1 MYDPMLGGSASR
13 LYTSDGQSLETLP
26 RYSDT
31 LYWVLSHS
39 GSWFSVLKTLRLL
52 PPNKDLVPMQITHH
66 GGHIGVT
73 GSCHELQYSDGHSVL
88 IDCGM
93 FQGRDAKEHG
103 DMHIEFPLNDV
114 QALILTHVHIDHIGR
129 IPYLFEAGFNKP
141 IYCTRPT
148 AKMLPIMLEDA
159 MRLGITRNRRTIK
172 EFLDDLKK
180 LVRPIPYGKWVNIA
194 SGKMH
199 DELADNHASL
209 EFRFQPAGHILGAAY
224 VETDYQDQRVVFS
237 GDLGS
242 RCTPIMRDPVS
253 PERADVLILES
264 TYGDRNHE
272 GRETRLHRLE
282 SILCETMQNK
292 GVTIIPAF
300 SLGRTQELLYELN
313 MIMEGIGHKTQCT
326 LLKQI
331 DVMVDSP
338 LAIKLTDIYEQL
350 REYWDDEAREILTVD
365 KQPLVFR
372 NLVEIDR
379 GGDHR
384 ETLKYLLNSGKPAI
398 IIAGSGMCTGGR
410 VVDYLKTFLGRENT
424 DVLFV
429 GYQGE
434 GTPGKAIQNCQGGQ
448 GKVWL
453 DHEEILVK
461 AKTYTLTGYSAHA
474 DQSDLIHFVEGIAT
488 KPREI
493 RLVHGENAAKQ
504 ALGEKLRSLGYHV
517 APDGLAAQ

>member
-1 MYDPMLGGSASR
+1 M
-13 LYTSDGQSLETLP
+13 E
-26 RYSDT
+26 
-31 LYWVLSHS
+31 
-39 GSWFSVLKTLRLL
+39 
-52 PPNKDLVPMQITHH
+52 ITHH
-66 GGHIGVT
+66 GGHQGVT
-73 GSCHELQYSDGHSVL
+73 GSCHELHFNDHQSLL

-93 FQGRDAKEHG
+93 FQGKDARGRDG
-103 DMHIEFPLNDV
+103 MQIDFPLDYV

-129 IPYLFEAGFNKP
+129 IPYLLEAGFNKP

-159 MRLGITRNRRTIK
+159 MRLGITRNRRVIK
-172 EFLDDLKK
+172 DFLEDLKR
-180 LVRPIPYGKWVNIA
+180 LIRPLPYGKWTGLQ
-194 SGKMH
+194 SGKSH
-199 DELADNHASL
+199 DELTLKKSFP
-209 EFRFQPAGHILGAAY
+209 EFRFQPAGHILGAAF
-224 VETDYQDQRVVFS
+224 VEIDFNDQRYVFS

-253 PERADVLILES
+253 PERADVLVLES
-264 TYGDRNHE
+264 TYGDRIHE

-282 SILCETMQNK
+282 SILCETMQNR

-313 MIMEGIGHKTQCT
+313 AIMEGIGHKTQCT

-331 DVMVDSP
+331 DVIVDSP
-338 LAIKLTDIYEQL
+338 LALKLTDIYDQL
-350 REYWDDEAREILTVD
+350 QEYWDDEAHEILTVD
-365 KQPLVFR
+365 KQPLVFK

-384 ETLKYLLNSGKPAI
+384 QTLEYLHKSGKPAI

-410 VVDYLKTFLGRENT
+410 VVNYLKAFLGKENT

-429 GYQGE
+429 GFQGE
-434 GTPGKAIQNCQGGQ
+434 GTPGRAIQNCQGGQ

-453 DHEEILVK
+453 DHEEIFVK

-474 DQSDLIHFVEGIAT
+474 DQSDLMHFVEGIAT
-488 KPREI
+488 KPKEI
-493 RLVHGENAAKQ
+493 RLVHGEEQAKT
-504 ALGEKLRSLGYHV
+504 ALREKLVAAGYNV
-517 APDGLAAQ
+517 T